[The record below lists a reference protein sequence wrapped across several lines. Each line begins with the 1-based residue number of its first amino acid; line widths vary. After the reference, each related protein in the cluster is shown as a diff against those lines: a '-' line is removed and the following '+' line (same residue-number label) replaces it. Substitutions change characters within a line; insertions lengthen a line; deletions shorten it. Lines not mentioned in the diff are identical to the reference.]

1 MTTLGRFLAASAAL
15 LMKTLEKRKNGEMK
29 TRQK

>member
-1 MTTLGRFLAASAAL
+1 MTLERFLAVIAAL

-29 TRQK
+29 T